1 MVNGY
6 TKAIIQ
12 LDNAIQQEAESS
24 SQAAANP
31 VSVMDTHCLL
41 DIITSTKPSAP
52 SKPAR
57 FQLELSYLYTNN
69 ITMILHVHM
78 VPTYAQVFVNLNI
91 FPKFC
96 KGEVVVKS
104 LQSA

>member
-91 FPKFC
+91 
-96 KGEVVVKS
+96 
-104 LQSA
+104 